1 MRYNTAMNHSG
12 QKKHH
17 VVIVG
22 TGFAGLYTYTTLA
35 KYATKRNN
43 IEITVIS
50 PEDAFTLIPLIHE
63 VASGLLR
70 PDSVTESLR
79 NTFGPLVR
87 EYLEGRATSVDLE
100 EKTVTVQLTEGL
112 SKKYSYDTLV
122 MAIGSTTNYMGT
134 KGAKEHSLPLK
145 TVEDAKMIK
154 NRVLAEFD
162 DAADRIRT
170 GGSASVD
177 VVIVGGGATGVE
189 VAGELS
195 DFMELL
201 AGTYRDVNVP
211 HSITLLDGGPALVK
225 GAPVWM
231 SSAAYTIL
239 TSRTNVRV
247 MLNMRVEEV
256 TADAVK
262 TAGQMYPSNVTIWAA
277 GVKAQEITWEPAGAI
292 AVDERSRR
300 VPVTNI
306 FTLQTYPDVYV
317 IGDQAF
323 SLNATCP
330 YPMRAQVARKEGKAT
345 ARNIL
350 RKIRGQEQKAYE
362 WNDWGIILT
371 FGEGGG
377 AADLK
382 GIRLRGFPAWIIY
395 RITYLYSFIGTR
407 TRLRT
412 GLEWLINLFKTRDMG
427 KV

>member
-1 MRYNTAMNHSG
+1 MNRSG
-12 QKKHH
+12 RKKHH

-35 KYATKRNN
+35 KLVHEDE

-50 PEDAFTLIPLIHE
+50 PEDAFTLIPLVHE

-79 NTFGPLVR
+79 NTLGPHLR
-87 EYLEGRATSVDLE
+87 EYLEGYATSIDLKD
-100 EKTVTVQLTEGL
+100 KTVAVKLTEGIA
-112 SKKYSYDTLV
+112 KKYPYDTLV
-122 MAIGSTTNYMGT
+122 VAMGSTTNYMGI
-134 KGAKEHSLPLK
+134 KGAEEHSLPLK
-145 TVEDAKMIK
+145 TVDDAKLIK

-170 GGSASVD
+170 GAAASVD
-177 VVIVGGGATGVE
+177 IVIVGGGATGVE
-189 VAGELS
+189 VAGELA

-201 AGTYRDVNVP
+201 SETYHDVNVP
-211 HSITLLDGGPALVK
+211 HRVTIIEGGPSLVK
-225 GAPVWM
+225 GAPAWM
-231 SSAAYTIL
+231 SDAAYRIL
-239 TSRTNVRV
+239 TRRSNVRV
-247 MLNMRVEEV
+247 LLTMRVQEV
-256 TADAVK
+256 THDGVK
-262 TAGQMYPSNVTIWAA
+262 TAERMYPSTITIWAA
-277 GVKAQEITWEPAGAI
+277 GVKAQEISWKPKGAVI
-292 AVDERSRR
+292 VDEKSRR
-300 VPVTNI
+300 VPVTDT
-306 FTLQTYPDVYV
+306 FALEHYPDVYV

-323 SLNATCP
+323 VEDAPVL

-345 ARNIL
+345 AKNIV
-350 RKIRGQEQKAYE
+350 RKIRGEAQEPFD

-377 AADLK
+377 VAELK
-382 GIRLRGFPAWIIY
+382 GVRLRGFLAWAIY

-412 GLEWLINLFKTRDMG
+412 ALEWTINFFTTRDLG

>member
-1 MRYNTAMNHSG
+1 MNHSER
-12 QKKHH
+12 KKHH
-17 VVIVG
+17 IVIVG

-35 KYATKRNN
+35 KKARKDE

-79 NTFGPLVR
+79 NTLGPHLR
-87 EYLEGRATSVDLE
+87 EYLEGWATAINIED
-100 EKTVTVQLTEGL
+100 KTVTVKL
-112 SKKYSYDTLV
+112 SEDIEKDYSYDTLIV
-122 MAIGSTTNYMGT
+122 AMGSTTNYMGI
-134 KGAKEHSLPLK
+134 KGAEEHSLPLK
-145 TVEDAKMIK
+145 SVEDAKMIK

-162 DAADRIRT
+162 EAADRIRT

-201 AGTYRDVNVP
+201 AGTYRDVTVP
-211 HSITLLDGGPALVK
+211 HSITILDGGPSLVK
-225 GAPVWM
+225 GAKDWM
-231 SSAAYTIL
+231 GRAAYKIL
-239 TSRTNVRV
+239 TSRSNVRV
-247 MLNMRVEEV
+247 MLNTRVQEV
-256 TADAVK
+256 TADSIK
-262 TAGQMYPSNVTIWAA
+262 TVDRTYPSKVTIWAA
-277 GVKAQEITWEPAGAI
+277 GVKAKEIDWKPAGAVV
-292 AVDERSRR
+292 VDEKSRR
-300 VPVTNI
+300 VPVTST
-306 FTLQTYPDVYV
+306 FTLQNHPDVYV

-323 SLNATCP
+323 PFNATCP
-330 YPMRAQVARKEGKAT
+330 YPMRAQTARKEGKTT

-350 RKIRGQEQKAYE
+350 RKLRGQEQIPFD

-377 AADLK
+377 VADLK
-382 GIRLRGFPAWIIY
+382 GLRLRGFPAWAIY

-412 GLEWLINLFKTRDMG
+412 ALEWMINLFKMRDMG